1 MFVFV
6 YLYEN
11 ATKQAKI
18 TLVFPLYLLF
28 FWVIGPIGEIT
39 PLKGT
44 ETGANR
50 VRVCTFFYLGY
61 HL

>member
-18 TLVFPLYLLF
+18 TLVYPLYLLF

-39 PLKGT
+39 PQRVLKQGRT
-44 ETGANR
+44 E
-50 VRVCTFFYLGY
+50 
-61 HL
+61 